1 VRRPDFIAR
10 QSRCPTGLLGRVI
23 GAIMSFE
30 TAAANDEALKV
41 LGLEPGDRVLEVGFG
56 HGRTIERAAALV
68 PGGFVAGIDTSEEML
83 QMATRRCRPLLE
95 AGQVQLTRGDS
106 ASIPYADGFFDKA
119 LGIHVLYFWAAPTTH
134 LYELRRVLRAEG
146 RLVLGFRP
154 THDAAAADFPAS
166 IYSFYE
172 TEKVLQ
178 LFEQAGFEDVRVTST
193 AGGLTLATGSRR
205 AG

>member
-1 VRRPDFIAR
+1 
-10 QSRCPTGLLGRVI
+10 
-23 GAIMSFE
+23 M
-30 TAAANDEALKV
+30 
-41 LGLEPGDRVLEVGFG
+41 
-56 HGRTIERAAALV
+56 
-68 PGGFVAGIDTSEEML
+68 
-83 QMATRRCRPLLE
+83 
-95 AGQVQLTRGDS
+95 
-106 ASIPYADGFFDKA
+106 SIPYADGFFDKA

-166 IYSFYE
+166 IYSFFE

-178 LFEQAGFEDVRVTST
+178 LFEHAGFEDVRAAST

>member
-1 VRRPDFIAR
+1 
-10 QSRCPTGLLGRVI
+10 
-23 GAIMSFE
+23 MSFE

-83 QMATRRCRPLLE
+83 QMATRRCRPL
-95 AGQVQLTRGDS
+95 
-106 ASIPYADGFFDKA
+106 P
-119 LGIHVLYFWAAPTTH
+119 TH

-178 LFEQAGFEDVRVTST
+178 LFEHAGFEDVRAAST